1 MVEKITHQDISLEDV
16 TVLTDM
22 GINQRQ
28 ALETLAVFSDL
39 RVAMV
44 VVDTYKHP
52 PKELAE
58 AIGNYDSYLTQIIYA
73 ISGISPPSD
82 ELTLYEDEVAERTT
96 MVSER
101 ELHQDRYRD
110 RPWNS
115 SHFYEHL
122 ASRLGE

>member
-1 MVEKITHQDISLEDV
+1 MVEKINHQDISLDNV
-16 TVLTDM
+16 AVLTDM

-39 RVAMV
+39 RIAMAV
-44 VVDTYKHP
+44 VGTYKHP
-52 PKELAE
+52 PTKL
-58 AIGNYDSYLTQIIYA
+58 GQTFGDYDHYLTQIIYA

>member
-101 ELHQDRYRD
+101 ELH
-110 RPWNS
+110 
-115 SHFYEHL
+115 
-122 ASRLGE
+122 